1 MFYMGFNTRK
11 EPMSHKEF
19 RQAVATLIDKE
30 FVSQTI
36 LQDSTIPMY
45 SVVPEGNGFWH
56 NADVPQFGKGLNRT
70 ERLAQAVE
78 LLKSAGFTFE
88 EEPEM
93 SEDGNFVAK
102 QGKGLKMPDG
112 TEVPTLQLI
121 APSSGYDPMRA
132 TFAIWI
138 ERWLNDVGIP
148 ARANLVGFNVI
159 VDNLFS
165 DTVQEDLDMWM
176 LGWSLS
182 LFPDY
187 VEAFFNS
194 RHAPEN
200 EEGGYNWGG
209 YANPEFDDLS
219 FSLLSETSVESAREK
234 VFKIQQYLA
243 EDLPYVPLFTIPK
256 LDAYRASRIDYP
268 YITVLGGVEGANGM
282 QTIAELK

>member
-1 MFYMGFNTRK
+1 
-11 EPMSHKEF
+11 
-19 RQAVATLIDKE
+19 
-30 FVSQTI
+30 
-36 LQDSTIPMY
+36 
-45 SVVPEGNGFWH
+45 
-56 NADVPQFGKGLNRT
+56 
-70 ERLAQAVE
+70 
-78 LLKSAGFTFE
+78 
-88 EEPEM
+88 
-93 SEDGNFVAK
+93 
-102 QGKGLKMPDG
+102 
-112 TEVPTLQLI
+112 
-121 APSSGYDPMRA
+121 MRA

-234 VFKIQQYLA
+234 VFSKYSNT
-243 EDLPYVPLFTIPK
+243 LPKTFPMFHYSRFPSWTHTGRPGLTI
-256 LDAYRASRIDYP
+256 P

-282 QTIAELK
+282 QTIAEIK

>member
-1 MFYMGFNTRK
+1 
-11 EPMSHKEF
+11 MSFREF
-19 RQAVATLIDKE
+19 RQAVATVIDKE

-45 SVVPEGNGFWH
+45 SLVPEGNAFWH
-56 NADVPQFGKGLNRT
+56 NPDVPQFGKGLDRT

-78 LLKSAGFTFE
+78 LLKSAGFTYE
-88 EEPEM
+88 KEPEM
-93 SEDGNFVAK
+93 SDDGNFVST

-112 TEVPTLQLI
+112 SEVPQLELI
-121 APSSGYDPMRA
+121 APSPGYDPLRA

-148 ARANLVGFNVI
+148 TRANLVGFNVL

-165 DTVQEDLDMWM
+165 ETVAEDLDMWM

-182 LFPDY
+182 LYPDY
-187 VEAFFNS
+187 VENFFHS

-219 FSLLSETSVESAREK
+219 FGLLSETSVEGARDK
-234 VFKIQQYLA
+234 VFKIQEFLGRRPALRAAVHHTQTGFAYRSSR
-243 EDLPYVPLFTIPK
+243 DGVPLHNCPGRPDRAEW
-256 LDAYRASRIDYP
+256 DADN
-268 YITVLGGVEGANGM
+268 GGDKV
-282 QTIAELK
+282 AETWLNTY

>member
-1 MFYMGFNTRK
+1 MTSYSTRSALEKGFQDRIRAALDLTIISNTDNGMFYMGFNTRK

-88 EEPEM
+88 DEPEM

-112 TEVPTLQLI
+112 YGGPHAATDSAQFGLRPDAGDLRHL
-121 APSSGYDPMRA
+121 DRA
-132 TFAIWI
+132 VA
-138 ERWLNDVGIP
+138 
-148 ARANLVGFNVI
+148 
-159 VDNLFS
+159 
-165 DTVQEDLDMWM
+165 
-176 LGWSLS
+176 
-182 LFPDY
+182 
-187 VEAFFNS
+187 
-194 RHAPEN
+194 
-200 EEGGYNWGG
+200 
-209 YANPEFDDLS
+209 
-219 FSLLSETSVESAREK
+219 
-234 VFKIQQYLA
+234 
-243 EDLPYVPLFTIPK
+243 
-256 LDAYRASRIDYP
+256 
-268 YITVLGGVEGANGM
+268 
-282 QTIAELK
+282 